1 MHPPMYPPNYEVIS
15 KTDWRDTTN
24 LLYDDRSILWA
35 CHYYWEERL
44 QKLNIIVQRQKSTAN
59 IIIILDIPSLDDF

>member
-24 LLYDDRSILWA
+24 LLYGDRSILWA
-35 CHYYWEERL
+35 CHALLGREVAKTESNGAKTEVYC
-44 QKLNIIVQRQKSTAN
+44 
-59 IIIILDIPSLDDF
+59 